1 MIFIKD
7 IDVKM
12 IIAYYKDVKMIF
24 VKGNKMEKNISIIE
38 KINRLYDSFFEQEK
52 KIGNYILSNYKEV
65 VNMTISEL
73 AKNSGTS
80 VASVSRFCKK
90 CDVDGFHHLKIALS
104 DHRADGGSAQK
115 RKETTAFHDFYF

>member
-52 KIGNYILSNYKEV
+52 K
-65 VNMTISEL
+65 M
-73 AKNSGTS
+73 
-80 VASVSRFCKK
+80 
-90 CDVDGFHHLKIALS
+90 
-104 DHRADGGSAQK
+104 
-115 RKETTAFHDFYF
+115 RKLHT